1 MLTFN
6 TSFENGKI
14 ITTEL
19 IERNIKHNIDFT
31 NILSNDQ
38 QHFIFQDE
46 KLEMLAQLTFSEYL

>member
-6 TSFENGKI
+6 TTFENGKI

-19 IERNIKHNIDFT
+19 IERNIKYNIDFT
-31 NILSNDQ
+31 NILSDDQ

-46 KLEMLAQLTFSEYL
+46 KLEMLAQLTFAEYL